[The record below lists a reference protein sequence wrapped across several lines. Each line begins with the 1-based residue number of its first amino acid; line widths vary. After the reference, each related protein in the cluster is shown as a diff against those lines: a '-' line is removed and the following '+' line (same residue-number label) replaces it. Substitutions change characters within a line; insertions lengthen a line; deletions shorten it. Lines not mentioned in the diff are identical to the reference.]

1 MLEREDVV
9 WAYRLC
15 LGREPESEKAIEH
28 WIRNA
33 ETRQALVQAVIVSAE
48 FKSRSAPTEQS
59 PFWHYHSSFD
69 ALETIKKHA
78 NTSIHPSPSH
88 VTNFLGVRIRPDFFP
103 SILSGLGGTV
113 QPVPIPAN
121 WHADIAEWA
130 SCLRAL
136 DLSGDRFVM
145 LELGCGWGC
154 WMNNL
159 GVAAK
164 AAGKKIR
171 LFGIEADQ
179 EHFSYA
185 QLALSDNGITQN
197 EYVLTHGIAGKSGS
211 VALFPKV
218 ESGINWGGA
227 AIFNPSRTELRDA
240 DKSGRYVRV
249 PIVDIAALIRAEKTV
264 DLLHVDIQGA
274 ELDLLTEIFDLLC
287 GKVRYV
293 FIGTHSK
300 QIEGG
305 LFDLFTSRGA
315 WKLEMERAAI
325 FRLTD
330 GRPVVTGDGV
340 QAWRNSSLD

>member
-1 MLEREDVV
+1 MVKKEDVV

-15 LGREPESEKAIEH
+15 LGREPESEKVIES
-28 WIRNA
+28 WIKDA
-33 ETRQALVQAVIVSAE
+33 GTRQALVQSIIASDE
-48 FKSRSAPTEQS
+48 FKSRNAPTDQS
-59 PFWHYHSSFD
+59 PFWHYQSSFD
-69 ALETIKKHA
+69 AIEVINRYA
-78 NTSIHPSPSH
+78 NKSVHPSPNY
-88 VTNFLGVRIRPDFFP
+88 VTNFLGVKIRPNFFP
-103 SILSGLGGTV
+103 SILTGLGGTV

-136 DLSGDRFVM
+136 DLTSDRFVM

-164 AAGKKIR
+164 AAGKKIK

-179 EHFSYA
+179 DHFRYA
-185 QLALSDNGITQN
+185 EFALSDNGILKN

-211 VALFPKV
+211 LALFPRI

-227 AIFNPSRTELRDA
+227 AIFNPSDA
-240 DKSGRYVRV
+240 QLKDSLSSGRFVRI
-249 PIVDIAALIRAEKTV
+249 PIVDISALIKGEMKL
-264 DLLHVDIQGA
+264 DLLHIDIQGA
-274 ELDLLTEIFDLLC
+274 ELELLTEIFDLLC
-287 GKVRYV
+287 DKVRYA

-305 LFDLFTSRGA
+305 LFDLFTSRGN

-325 FRLTD
+325 FRLDD
-330 GRPVVTGDGV
+330 GRPIVTGDGV
-340 QAWRNSSLD
+340 QAWRNCSFD